1 MTIANKFYAKIIC
14 EMLAIVV
21 DFIILYN
28 IDGVQRQY
36 HSLSG
41 FTLPVGTTGEPP
53 PLTPPYVSPSLR
65 SPPCEIAIW
74 GAQLRM

>member
-1 MTIANKFYAKIIC
+1 MQINFYAKIIG

-28 IDGVQRQY
+28 KRRRACAGGQSVGL
-36 HSLSG
+36 H
-41 FTLPVGTTGEPP
+41 LPVATTGEPP
-53 PLTPPYVSPSLR
+53 PLAPPYVSPSLR
-65 SPPCEIAIW
+65 SPPYRNAIW